1 MFQRILIVIIGCICL
16 FGLKAQSYSLFRTF
30 TTADGLPS
38 NHIYKTVEDDY
49 GFLWVATDAG
59 VARFDGKQFQV
70 FTTREG
76 LPDNEVLD
84 IVKEKSGKIWVN
96 CFKQSPCY
104 FDFVKNRFIN
114 ATEDS
119 LLAKVNGGLLIDLFA
134 LEDGGVMYVNEKGS
148 FIFLNN
154 KLTFY
159 PTNAEASKG
168 FLISS
173 NNKNSNIYLGV
184 KSVGQIMQHF
194 LNRYENEKLD
204 SSYIFS
210 SGEDKSGR
218 RYLEENRFY
227 QTIGTK
233 NLVYIISIVN
243 NYTFRFQIDS
253 IQLNEL
259 FNHITF
265 SKNYINLITGSG
277 ELLMYDKKTLRLVD
291 RIKGGF
297 SPNALWEDRIGNYWV
312 ATIDKGLMLY
322 KKRQIETLAMPD
334 GFYNNHFLSIA
345 KKPDGMILAGNF
357 NSEIIEA
364 NGKKFFL
371 HKVASGSATNW
382 QRKIIISKDKIFSF
396 SEGGS
401 FADYINPLKQING
414 TAPYFTKT
422 ATIFND
428 SVIITATMGAL
439 DKLNT
444 INEKVTRLHTPK
456 KRATAITVLK
466 NGTIYFGTIDGLYKY
481 NYQQDSTYMINT
493 NQPLLKERVISLTS
507 TDDGLVWVA
516 TSSSGVVVVKN
527 DQVVG
532 QFTTSNGL
540 ISNDCRSIMAGK
552 TGQVWLGTGSGISIL
567 AYSHEN
573 GQIFIKPQHIS
584 INDGL
589 SSNIINDMIMDK
601 DTVYAATG
609 NGISIIPATFK
620 MPAYTIPVYLTG
632 VKVNQRDTA
641 ILSNYNLGYDQQNIQ
656 LQFAAIELGGH
667 FKHLEYTINNNQQW
681 LILNEPILN
690 LQLNSGHYTIQVRA
704 IDVNGNRSSK
714 ILLLEF
720 HVASPFWKT
729 FWFWFLIA
737 FGLLGLIVYYVQQRA
752 VKKRTALLE
761 KLASEKLMQDLEM
774 QSIKAQMNP
783 HFVFNCLSSIKSL
796 NYQQKNEEAGIFIDR
811 FSMLMRNTLDYAA
824 ENTISLQSELNYI
837 DNYLALEQLR
847 FGSKL
852 AWEIKLA
859 PGIDAHSIQVP
870 SLFLQPY
877 VENAVKHGIHHLLD
891 DQGMIKI
898 DIRMVHGELVIMID
912 DNGVGRVAAST
923 INEKNVQYHLS
934 RGMQLM
940 AKRERIY
947 HIQTT
952 INDKKDDSGKAIGT
966 CVIIRIPVT

>member
-1 MFQRILIVIIGCICL
+1 MSRVLIFVL
-16 FGLKAQSYSLFRTF
+16 FALVHLQVFTQPYAAFRSF

-104 FDFVKNRFIN
+104 FDFIKNRFIN

-134 LEDGGVMYVNEKGS
+134 LENGGVMYVNEKGS

-159 PTNAEASKG
+159 PNNTDGSKEFLVSTNKEGYQIYSSAKKVGNISQ
-168 FLISS
+168 FLIE
-173 NNKNSNIYLGV
+173 V
-184 KSVGQIMQHF
+184 FTHQ
-194 LNRYENEKLD
+194 KLD
-204 SSYIFS
+204 TTIIYANATNNSTRSY
-210 SGEDKSGR
+210 
-218 RYLEENRFY
+218 
-227 QTIGTK
+227 
-233 NLVYIISIVN
+233 
-243 NYTFRFQIDS
+243 
-253 IQLNEL
+253 LNENAFYSL
-259 FNHITF
+259 ISQLKKIYILRSITPQQSRLVFDSLEVGELATHLTF
-265 SKNYINLITGSG
+265 SKKYINVITGSG

-382 QRKIIISKDKIFSF
+382 QRKIIISQDKIFSF

-422 ATIFND
+422 ATVFND

-466 NGTIYFGTIDGLYKY
+466 NGTVYFGTIDGLYKY

-516 TSSSGVVVVKN
+516 TSSNGVVVVKN
-527 DQVVG
+527 DQVVEH
-532 QFTTSNGL
+532 FTTSNGL

-552 TGQVWLGTGSGISIL
+552 SGQVWLGTGSGISIL
-567 AYSHEN
+567 AYSHQN

-641 ILSNYNLGYDQQNIQ
+641 ILSNYSLGYDQQNIQ

-690 LQLNSGHYTIQVRA
+690 LQLNSGHYIIQVRA

-752 VKKRTALLE
+752 VKKRTVLLE

-859 PGIDAHSIQVP
+859 PDIDAHSIQVP

-912 DNGVGRVAAST
+912 DNGVGRVAAGT